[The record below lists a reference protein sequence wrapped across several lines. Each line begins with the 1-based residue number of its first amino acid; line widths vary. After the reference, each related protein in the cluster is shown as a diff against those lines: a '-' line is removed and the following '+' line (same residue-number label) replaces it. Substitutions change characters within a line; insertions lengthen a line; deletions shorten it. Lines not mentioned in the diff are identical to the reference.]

1 MLFYIHTKGP
11 QLSSALVELKN
22 VLSLIRS
29 WSPVRFKSSL
39 KYTLILIFKFC
50 TGFLQCTVNP
60 DFGAYPEY
68 LEWFV
73 VFQKACAG
81 FQVNLGS
88 SAISTWGAKIVLAF
102 YMILQAKQSC
112 FVEICFGFSP
122 HLNLENQA
130 SQLRNVHSHELN
142 SKKVPMNLLKAQTTF
157 FLHDYFLFC
166 YQELGCFDTSFDK
179 ICYNLLCI
187 L

>member
-1 MLFYIHTKGP
+1 MENGLWRKIMLFYIHTKGP

-29 WSPVRFKSSL
+29 WSPVRFTSSL
-39 KYTLILIFKFC
+39 KHTLILIFKFC

-102 YMILQAKQSC
+102 YMILSHSRQSKAVLLR
-112 FVEICFGFSP
+112 FVLDLVLI
-122 HLNLENQA
+122 
-130 SQLRNVHSHELN
+130 
-142 SKKVPMNLLKAQTTF
+142 
-157 FLHDYFLFC
+157 
-166 YQELGCFDTSFDK
+166 
-179 ICYNLLCI
+179 
-187 L
+187 

>member
-1 MLFYIHTKGP
+1 MENGLWRKIMLFYIHTKGP

-88 SAISTWGAKIVLAF
+88 SAISTWGAKVVLAF
-102 YMILQAKQSC
+102 YMILSHSRQSKAVLLR
-112 FVEICFGFSP
+112 FVLDLVLI
-122 HLNLENQA
+122 
-130 SQLRNVHSHELN
+130 
-142 SKKVPMNLLKAQTTF
+142 
-157 FLHDYFLFC
+157 
-166 YQELGCFDTSFDK
+166 
-179 ICYNLLCI
+179 
-187 L
+187 